1 MLDKEINILGAGLC
15 GSLLSI
21 MMAKQ
26 GYSVTV
32 REKRSDPRKNR
43 GSAGRSINLAM
54 SAKGINALKYA
65 GIFEQI
71 EPLLMPM
78 KGRMLHFQDGREEL
92 QPYGQYDHEFIYSVS
107 RLRLNHLLIDAAEE
121 IGVEIKFQHSVESFD
136 KEKNVSFQSNNGG
149 YKLTAKNLLVTDG
162 AGSMMRRSYNGSS
175 PILPQEEILPHI
187 KNKIDQKFYEII
199 HTEKFVKSTDS
210 PLEAAK
216 KGKDTSMW
224 LSINSVKNKNSD
236 IVISAGNTGALLV
249 IAKLN
254 LKMIE
259 SIDKPAL
266 SALWP
271 NKKGMSVVL
280 DLGANIECSSKNLLD
295 FSIMGASLYK
305 SLYPNDNPNVALLNI
320 GSEELKGN
328 EIIKETFQILNELKS
343 ENFNFSGYIEGNQL
357 MNGDVNVIVA
367 DGFTG
372 NVALKT
378 AEGTANFI
386 IEELKKTL
394 GGTIIGKISSILN
407 ISNLRKFKKRLDPR
421 LYNGAIFIG
430 LDSPVV
436 KSHGGTDYIGFSNSL
451 EVCNR
456 IIKGNLIDKIKNNI
470 S

>member
-1 MLDKEINILGAGLC
+1 
-15 GSLLSI
+15 
-21 MMAKQ
+21 
-26 GYSVTV
+26 
-32 REKRSDPRKNR
+32 
-43 GSAGRSINLAM
+43 M
-54 SAKGINALKYA
+54 S
-65 GIFEQI
+65 
-71 EPLLMPM
+71 
-78 KGRMLHFQDGREEL
+78 
-92 QPYGQYDHEFIYSVS
+92 
-107 RLRLNHLLIDAAEE
+107 
-121 IGVEIKFQHSVESFD
+121 
-136 KEKNVSFQSNNGG
+136 
-149 YKLTAKNLLVTDG
+149 KLTKIAVDAMGGDNSPKKVLDGIIHNHNLHKDNYYKIFG
-162 AGSMMRRSYNGSS
+162 N
-175 PILPQEEILPHI
+175 INEISKHI
-187 KNKIDQKFYEII
+187 KKKIDEKYYDLV
-199 HTEKFVKSTDS
+199 HTENFVKSTDS

-216 KGKDTSMW
+216 RGKDTSMW
-224 LSINSVKNKNSD
+224 LSIESVKKKESD

-254 LKMIE
+254 LNMIDN
-259 SIDKPAL
+259 IDKPAL

-305 SLYPNDNPNVALLNI
+305 SLYPEDNPNVALLNI

-328 EIIKETFQILNELKS
+328 EIIKETFQILNEKKS
-343 ENFNFSGYIEGNQL
+343 SNFNFGGYIEGNQL

-386 IEELKKTL
+386 TEELKKAL
-394 GGTIIGKISSILN
+394 GGSILGKISSILN
-407 ISNLRKFKKRLDPR
+407 ISNLKKFKKRLDPR

-456 IIKGNLIDKIKNNI
+456 IIKGNLIEKIKQNI
-470 S
+470 